1 MCWNSHLYQLYNF
14 NQKKKS
20 LNKYCC
26 VKEDRYSVYD
36 EFTKRW
42 NIHIWY
48 WKIIYIILL
57 RYPDV
62 NVWDKHRKTAL
73 FYEDVANCWYCV
85 LQIQNFVLIVL
96 VMLVIVSNASTKKV
110 FFSFNSLFKVRVGN
124 VDNHAT
130 DRTYICF

>member
-1 MCWNSHLYQLYNF
+1 MCWNNHLYQLYNF

-62 NVWDKHRKTAL
+62 YAWDKHRKIAL
-73 FYEDVANCWYCV
+73 FYEDVASWWYCFANSK
-85 LQIQNFVLIVL
+85 LSFDSASNASK
-96 VMLVIVSNASTKKV
+96 SNASTKKV
-110 FFSFNSLFKVRVGN
+110 FFSFNSSFKVRVGN